1 MGGGRLDA
9 VGTERYPIGPV
20 PQGPD
25 AFRLERQSNMAFAVS
40 IPSRALSEHRDLA
53 FWMKRALEEL
63 AGLRGDPSPDAVHDV
78 RVALRRCRSVAAAVE
93 EIDPHP
99 DWLEM
104 RDGAR
109 KVFRSLGDLR
119 DAQVME
125 EWAARVQPGND
136 PLKGALLESLAA
148 RKESAN
154 KKALS
159 SAAKFDE
166 KRWHELERAL
176 TARLRRIPADGDA
189 ARCLAVE
196 RLEEARELHRRALRT
211 ESPRPWH
218 ALRIGIKR
226 FRYTMESLVP
236 SLHEEWSDALK
247 RVQDVLGDIHDVDV
261 LRELMHAAQAN
272 MPAGSGADWET
283 TMARIRQEKLEE
295 YRQLSLGP
303 NSVWQDWQRGFP
315 KQDWARYAVARI
327 AATRKCMD
335 GKLRKSLAVRRI
347 ALKVWSQLRMC
358 GAGEIFADL
367 RERGVLEAVARLSG
381 IRLED
386 SKKPRTKSARTFLLK
401 SPVPPAWTFAEWERV
416 AWSVRFQRGAE
427 PGTGKRYSKLVAEQQ
442 ARIALHAGILR
453 LALTIY
459 GSGVSSG
466 AAVKMEKLPTS
477 LLLHV
482 SGVEESPER
491 AASFAAAKRLL
502 ERSLGK
508 TILVHL
514 DPERENEHKVAEA
527 DAAVVPTIAIVR

>member
-1 MGGGRLDA
+1 
-9 VGTERYPIGPV
+9 
-20 PQGPD
+20 
-25 AFRLERQSNMAFAVS
+25 MAFAVS

-63 AGLRGDPSPDAVHDV
+63 AGLRSDPSPDAVHDV

-99 DWLEM
+99 DWMEM
-104 RDGAR
+104 RDSAR

-125 EWAARVQPGND
+125 EWVGKVQLGDD

-159 SAAKFDE
+159 NAAKFDE
-166 KRWHELERAL
+166 KRWQELERAL
-176 TARLRRIPADGDA
+176 TARLRRIPAEGDA

-211 ESPRPWH
+211 ESPQPWH
-218 ALRIGIKR
+218 ALRIAIKR
-226 FRYTMESLVP
+226 FRYTLESLVP
-236 SLHEEWSDALK
+236 SLHEEWSEALK

-261 LRELMHAAQAN
+261 LLELVRAAQTRL
-272 MPAGSGADWET
+272 PAGPGANWE
-283 TMARIRQEKLEE
+283 MAIARIRHEKLEE
-295 YRQLSLGP
+295 YRQLSLGQ
-303 NSVWQDWQRGFP
+303 NSIWQEWQRGFP
-315 KQDWARYAVARI
+315 KQDWPRYAVARM

-335 GKLRKSLAVRRI
+335 GKLHKSLAVRRI
-347 ALKVWSQLRMC
+347 ALRLWSQLRAC
-358 GAGEIFADL
+358 GAGDAFADVK
-367 RERGVLEAVARLSG
+367 ERGVLEAVALLSG
-381 IRLED
+381 IRLEH
-386 SKKPRTKSARTFLLK
+386 SKKPRAKSARTFLLK

-416 AWSVRFQRGAE
+416 AWAVRFQRGAE
-427 PGTGKRYSKLVAEQQ
+427 PGTERKRYSKLAVEQQ
-442 ARIALHAGILR
+442 AGIALHAGLLR
-453 LALTIY
+453 LALAIY

-466 AAVKMEKLPTS
+466 AALKVEKLPTG

-482 SGVEESPER
+482 SGVEENPER

-514 DPERENEHKVAEA
+514 DPESENAHKVAEA
-527 DAAVVPTIAIVR
+527 AAAAVPAIAIVR